1 MRLVRRAVAVVSGVI
16 LAAGLVPAG
25 AVILVPQ
32 DPLQPGGP
40 DRKCGWSIN
49 YPADANYSWPDT
61 DAAYFVQS
69 ALLSEGDEIVI
80 TGRDPKA
87 RYWSIQTYNYGDRAV
102 IDSVND
108 EQVKRVGKGG
118 KRTWTVTV
126 STQASKPGDSRLRG
140 GDPYVVGSPFDITK
154 DGKKLTVIIYRV
166 YKSGTSAIAGGPLPT
181 VTLRN
186 ADGSTQRLK
195 TCTKSQ
201 IGPPANP
208 VVLDAQPGIPDQFI
222 RADGGRFYPSFDT
235 SYLVAER
242 AYDPDRVLIVTG
254 KAPRV
259 RQDVRYW
266 SLCQN
271 INESPLP
278 VVDCVSD
285 AGITMTRGRYTI
297 AVVSTEQVPPSERAK
312 FKGVTFIDWGTRS
325 VAGTYKPATL
335 LFRHILPK
343 RSFKYSVASV
353 KAAGDLAT
361 STMGPYA
368 PVIDQVPLAEL
379 RAR

>member
-1 MRLVRRAVAVVSGVI
+1 MRSPVRVLAVASGI
-16 LAAGLVPAG
+16 ALAASLAPAG

-32 DPLQPGGP
+32 EPLEPGGP
-40 DRKCGWSIN
+40 SRACGWSIN

-69 ALLSEGDEIVI
+69 ALLSDGDEIVI

-87 RYWSIQTYNYGDRAV
+87 RYWSIQTYNYGDREV

-108 EQVKRVGKGG
+108 EQVKRVGKGS

-126 STQASKPGDSRLRG
+126 STKKSRPGDSQLQG
-140 GDPYVVGSPFDITK
+140 GDPYVVGTPFSFDNDAT
-154 DGKKLTVIIYRV
+154 KLTVIIYRV
-166 YKSGTSAIAGGPLPT
+166 YRSATSTASGGPLPSM
-181 VTLRN
+181 TLKH
-186 ADGSTQRLK
+186 ADGRVERMK
-195 TCTKSQ
+195 TCTAGQ

-208 VVLDAQPGIPDQFI
+208 IVLDAQPGVPDQFV
-222 RADGGRFYPSFDT
+222 RADGGRFYPSYDT

-254 KAPRV
+254 KAARV
-259 RQDVRYW
+259 RKDMRYW

-271 INESPLP
+271 LNESPLP

-285 AGITMTRGRYTI
+285 ADVTLTKGRFTI
-297 AVVSTEQVPPSERAK
+297 AVVTPEQVPVAERARYR
-312 FKGVTFIDWGTRS
+312 GVTFIEWGDINDEG
-325 VAGTYKPATL
+325 AYDPALL
-335 LFRHILPK
+335 LFRNILPK
-343 RSFKYSVASV
+343 RSFRFSADKVPINALAS
-353 KAAGDLAT
+353 T
-361 STMGPYA
+361 TMGPYA
-368 PVIDQVPLAEL
+368 PVIDQVAIADL

>member
-1 MRLVRRAVAVVSGVI
+1 MRSPVRVLAVASGI
-16 LAAGLVPAG
+16 ALAASLAPAG

-32 DPLQPGGP
+32 EPLEPGGP
-40 DRKCGWSIN
+40 SRVCGWSIN

-69 ALLSEGDEIVI
+69 ALLSEGDEIII

-87 RYWSIQTYNYGDRAV
+87 RYWSLQTYNYGDREV

-108 EQVKRVGKGG
+108 QQVKRVGKGS

-126 STQASKPGDSRLRG
+126 STKKSRPGDSQLQG
-140 GDPYVVGSPFDITK
+140 GDPYVVGTPFSFDNDAT
-154 DGKKLTVIIYRV
+154 KLTVIIYRV
-166 YKSGTSAIAGGPLPT
+166 YRSATSTASGGPLPSM
-181 VTLRN
+181 TLKH
-186 ADGSTQRLK
+186 ADGRVERMK
-195 TCTKSQ
+195 TCTAGQ

-208 VVLDAQPGIPDQFI
+208 IVLDAQPGVPDQFV
-222 RADGGRFYPSFDT
+222 RADGGRFYPSYDT

-254 KAPRV
+254 KAARV
-259 RQDVRYW
+259 RKDMRYW

-271 INESPLP
+271 LNESPLP

-285 AGITMTRGRYTI
+285 ADVTLTKGRFTI
-297 AVVSTEQVPPSERAK
+297 AVVTPEQVPVAERARYR
-312 FKGVTFIDWGTRS
+312 GVTFIEWGDINDEG
-325 VAGTYKPATL
+325 AYDPALL
-335 LFRHILPK
+335 LFRNILPK
-343 RSFKYSVASV
+343 RSFRFSADKVPINALAS
-353 KAAGDLAT
+353 T
-361 STMGPYA
+361 TMGPYA
-368 PVIDQVPLAEL
+368 PVIDQVAIADL

>member
-1 MRLVRRAVAVVSGVI
+1 MRLPTRALAIAAGVA
-16 LAAGLVPAG
+16 LAASLAPAS

-32 DPLQPGGP
+32 EPLTPGGP

-69 ALLSEGDEIVI
+69 ALLSEGDQIVI

-87 RYWSIQTYNYGDRAV
+87 RYWSIQTYNYGDREV

-108 EQVKRVGKGG
+108 RQVKRVGKGA

-126 STQASKPGDSRLRG
+126 STRKSKPGDARLQG
-140 GDPYVVGSPFDITK
+140 GDPYVVGTPFSFENDST
-154 DGKKLTVIIYRV
+154 KLTVIIYRV
-166 YKSGTSAIAGGPLPT
+166 YRSGTSTASGGPLPT
-181 VTLRN
+181 VTLKN
-186 ADGSTQRLK
+186 ADGTVERLK
-195 TCTKSQ
+195 TCNSKQ
-201 IGPPANP
+201 IGPPSNP
-208 VVLDAQPGIPDQFI
+208 IVLDEQPGIPEEFV
-222 RADGGRFYPSFDT
+222 RADGGRFYPSYDT

-242 AYDPDRVLIVTG
+242 TYDPEKVLIVTG
-254 KAPRV
+254 RAPRV
-259 RQDVRYW
+259 PKDMRYW

-285 AGITMTRGRYTI
+285 ADVALTKGRFTI
-297 AVVSTEQVPPSERAK
+297 AVVTPEQVPVEERSAYR
-312 FKGVTFIDWGTRS
+312 GVTFIEWGELNDEG
-325 VAGTYKPATL
+325 AYEPATL
-335 LFRHILPK
+335 IFRNILP
-343 RSFKYSVASV
+343 SPTFKYS
-353 KAAGDLAT
+353 AAKVPLNSPAT
-361 STMGPYA
+361 ATMGDYA
-368 PVIDQVPLAEL
+368 PIIEQIPLADL